1 VIAAKDS
8 PCCTN
13 INNEQKES
21 NLKTKA
27 MKSVILFN
35 RRELTYAVVGMN
47 YTDEDASLE
56 VDKVK
61 HLGGF
66 HVDQMGK
73 AYESESELDSRI
85 NEITGGKVIK
95 VEL

>member
-1 VIAAKDS
+1 
-8 PCCTN
+8 
-13 INNEQKES
+13 
-21 NLKTKA
+21 

-56 VDKVK
+56 VGKVK

-66 HVDQMGK
+66 HVDQCGK
-73 AYESESELDSRI
+73 NYESESELDARMK
-85 NEITGGKVIK
+85 EITGGNVIK